1 MCSFQLLMGK
11 VYKFYPAKPVFL
23 IGTTLFEV
31 GSAVCGSAP
40 SSKIFIVGRAISGL
54 GASGMFSG
62 LMVIMFHTIPLQQRP
77 IYQGAFG
84 AIFAVASV
92 VGPLIGGTFTDK
104 VTWRW
109 CFYINLPVGA
119 VSLVVTF
126 LILHL
131 PNQRLDARDSGLMAK
146 LKQLDPIGNLVFFPG
161 IVCLVLAL
169 QWGGTEYSWKSA
181 RIIVLLVL
189 CGVLCLAFVA
199 VQIWKQESGTLPPRI
214 VKQRS
219 VAACVWCAFFN
230 GAGMMAMMY
239 YLPIWFQAIKGD
251 SAFKSGIML
260 LPMILSVVV
269 SGLSSGFIISKI
281 GYYTPFFILSSVIT
295 PIGAGLLATLTPSTG
310 PAKWIGYQVLY
321 GIGVGF
327 GAQQPLNV
335 VQTVLSRSDIATG
348 SAFVMFLR
356 FLGSAIFLPVA
367 QNIFI
372 NNLVSKLTNL
382 PGISP
387 SAITGGGATELRN
400 LTSGSD
406 LNTLLSDYNTA
417 IVHVFYMVA
426 ATSAVTMF
434 GSVLVEWRSLKT
446 RAKEQEGGT
455 NKSQEVI
462 EKKES
467 V

>member
-1 MCSFQLLMGK
+1 
-11 VYKFYPAKPVFL
+11 
-23 IGTTLFEV
+23 
-31 GSAVCGSAP
+31 
-40 SSKIFIVGRAISGL
+40 
-54 GASGMFSG
+54 MFSG
-62 LMVIMFHTIPLQQRP
+62 LMVIMFHTIPLQLRP

-92 VGPLIGGTFTDK
+92 VGPLVGGTFTDK

-119 VSLVVTF
+119 VSLTVTS

-131 PNQRLDARDSGLMAK
+131 PNQKLDARGTDWKAK

-161 IVCLVLAL
+161 IICLVLAL
-169 QWGGTEYSWKSA
+169 QRGGTEYSWRNA

-189 CGVLCLAFVA
+189 CIVLCLAFIA
-199 VQIWKQESGTLPPRI
+199 VQIWKQEKGTLPPRV

-219 VAACVWCAFFN
+219 VAASVWCAFFN

-239 YLPIWFQAIKGD
+239 YLPIYFQSIKGV
-251 SAFKSGIML
+251 SAVRSGIML
-260 LPMILSVVV
+260 LPMILATVVISLASGFVV
-269 SGLSSGFIISKI
+269 SKV
-281 GYYTPFFILSSVIT
+281 GYYTPFFILSSIIT
-295 PIGAGLLATLTPSTG
+295 PIGAGLLAALTPSTV

-321 GIGVGF
+321 GIGLGL
-327 GAQQPLNV
+327 GAQQPLTV

-348 SAFVMFLR
+348 SALVMFMR

-372 NNLVSKLTNL
+372 NGLVSKLTNL

-387 SAITGGGATELRN
+387 SAITGGGATDLRN
-400 LTSGSD
+400 LASGSD
-406 LNTLLSDYNTA
+406 LDTLLADYNTA

-426 ATSAVTMF
+426 AISAVTMF
-434 GSVLVEWRSLKT
+434 GSVLVEWRSLKVI
-446 RAKEQEGGT
+446 AKEQEGGA
-455 NKSQEVI
+455 NKSLKVI
-462 EKKES
+462 EKKEP